1 MAVLSSNGF
10 ALVNSYSSSTAGT
23 TSVDINFDSPNGAD
37 KQIITGSFTFV
48 TDGSRLRYKA
58 FDSAQN
64 AVTSRT
70 MSSRTT
76 STWSLNNSTGNVDL
90 HYFTA
95 GNASGDTSISGERTH
110 IYMEVNL
117 GNVESPFF
125 YEPNIM
131 CKTTEMLTNGLV
143 YTAVS
148 NAQIHFGDLEY
159 IRIDTNAG
167 GFLAYNLKQYSL
179 AHTGK

>member
-37 KQIITGSFTFV
+37 KQIITGSFTLV

-76 STWSLNNSTGNVDL
+76 STWSINNSTGNVDL

-95 GNASGDTSISGERTH
+95 RLMI
-110 IYMEVNL
+110 
-117 GNVESPFF
+117 F
-125 YEPNIM
+125 
-131 CKTTEMLTNGLV
+131 
-143 YTAVS
+143 
-148 NAQIHFGDLEY
+148 
-159 IRIDTNAG
+159 
-167 GFLAYNLKQYSL
+167 
-179 AHTGK
+179 